1 MSSPDGIL
9 LYRPIN
15 IISCTSLHFCFRL
28 NLFDFVLILIFTCL
42 TTIKSYI
49 CTKLIFLWSWGFFI
63 GVSSCLWPIL
73 RLWSRSWELLIIL
86 SRVMTFTLGYSWV
99 CKQRMFYSCNQQN
112 LLWKLRR
119 LVEELVA
126 LNNLVSA
133 GAISRSFTRSTSSVL
148 FK

>member
-1 MSSPDGIL
+1 MVFCYTDRS
-9 LYRPIN
+9 
-15 IISCTSLHFCFRL
+15 ISFHALFHIFVL
-28 NLFDFVLILIFTCL
+28 DYLFDFLVILIFTCF
-42 TTIKSYI
+42 TTTKSYI
-49 CTKLIFLWSWGFFI
+49 CTKLIFLWSSVI
-63 GVSSCLWPIL
+63 GVSSSLWTIL
-73 RLWSRSWELLIIL
+73 RLWTRSWEQLLIIL
-86 SRVMTFTLGYSWV
+86 YRVMIFTLGYSWA

-133 GAISRSFTRSTSSVL
+133 GATSRSFTRSTSSVL